1 MKSFVAGLGLLLMT
15 MVGALAGND
24 SYDVK
29 DITGKILHFSVF
41 ACPSTTTCPLSVPV
55 DASGFPLFGIA
66 GTTNPNGNVALFVQ
80 GVTGGLPIAAIL
92 SGTLPAF
99 AATPT
104 FNCGTGCFP
113 APTAA
118 PLPVSSIGTGQAD
131 NSLPINISTG
141 ATVQIVPAS
150 GSLAVYITGWDVIA
164 GGTGNF
170 TLVYGTGSNCGTG
183 QQPLTGA
190 YPLVAQAGIA
200 RGSGNGTI
208 LKAPA
213 GSAICAINSAAVQM
227 SGSISFRQ
235 F

>member
-1 MKSFVAGLGLLLMT
+1 MKSFVAGLGLLLLT

-24 SYDVK
+24 SYSLRDV
-29 DITGKILHFSVF
+29 TGKTLSISVF
-41 ACPSTTTCPLSVPV
+41 DCPSTTACPLSVPV
-55 DASGFPLFGIA
+55 DTNGFPMFGVA
-66 GTTNPNGNVALFVQ
+66 GTTNPSGNVAMFVQ
-80 GVTGGLPIAAIL
+80 GVTGGLPIPTVIT
-92 SGTLPAF
+92 GTLPAF
-99 AATPT
+99 ASPPAVTCS
-104 FNCGTGCFP
+104 NCVP
-113 APTAA
+113 ASTAA
-118 PLPVSSIGTGQAD
+118 PLPVSTIGTGQAD

-164 GGTGNF
+164 AGTANF